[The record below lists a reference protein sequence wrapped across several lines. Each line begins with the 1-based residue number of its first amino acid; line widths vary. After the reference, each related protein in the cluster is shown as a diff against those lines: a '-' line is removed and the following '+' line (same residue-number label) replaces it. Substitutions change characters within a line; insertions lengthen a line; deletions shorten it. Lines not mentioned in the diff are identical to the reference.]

1 MKSVIV
7 ASKNPVKIKSTQ
19 IGFESMF
26 IGDKFVFE
34 GVGVG
39 SDVSDQPMGDEE
51 TFKGAYNRAFKARE
65 QFVTADFWVGIEG
78 GNIEHNHSEMEAMA
92 WIVVLDQTKMGKAR
106 TAGFFLPQKVIEL
119 IKQGYELGLAD
130 EIVFGLSNTKQKMG
144 TTGLLTNNV
153 IDRTQYYT
161 QAVILALIPFLK
173 PDLYE

>member
-1 MKSVIV
+1 MKRVII

-19 IGFESMF
+19 IGFEKMF
-26 IGDKFVFE
+26 VDHKFVFE
-34 GVGVG
+34 GLDVG
-39 SDVSDQPMGDEE
+39 SDVSDQPMGDAE
-51 TFKGAYNRAFKARE
+51 TFQGAHNRAVKARE
-65 QFVTADFWVGIEG
+65 QFESADFWVGIEG
-78 GNIEHNHSEMEAMA
+78 GNIEHSNLEMEAMA
-92 WIVVLDQTKMGKAR
+92 WIVVLSKSKMGKAR

-119 IKQGYELGLAD
+119 IKQGYELGHAD

-173 PDLYE
+173 TDLYQ

>member
-7 ASKNPVKIKSTQ
+7 ASKNPVKIKSAQ

-26 IGDKFVFE
+26 IGDKFIFE
-34 GVGVG
+34 GVEVG

-51 TFKGAYNRAFKARE
+51 TFKGAYNRAVKARQ
-65 QFVTADFWVGIEG
+65 QFVKADFWVGIEG
-78 GNIEHNHSEMEAMA
+78 GNIEHGHSEMEAMA
-92 WIVVLDQTKMGKAR
+92 WIVVLDQSKMGKAR

-119 IKQGYELGLAD
+119 IKQGYELGHAD

-173 PDLYE
+173 TDLYE